1 MELGV
6 SSDKIEGEKGTSLR
20 PVWRLGEIATVDGAH
35 CGVRG
40 QSAPIDAHRAAL
52 SLLTGF

>member
-6 SSDKIEGEKGTSLR
+6 SSDKIEREKGTSLR

-35 CGVRG
+35 CGVKG
-40 QSAPIDAHRAAL
+40 QPAQIEV
-52 SLLTGF
+52 

>member
-35 CGVRG
+35 CGVKG
-40 QSAPIDAHRAAL
+40 QPAQIEV
-52 SLLTGF
+52 